1 MIENKIKLNIITNR
15 KLCENENLEKQIEKI
30 FSAYKR
36 KIILEDFEIIALTLR
51 EKDLDKNEY
60 LKLVEKIYPIC
71 QKYRIDLILHQNY
84 DLRLD
89 NKYNVEGLHLSY
101 NTFKS
106 LNKNIREELIR
117 KYKKIGVSI
126 HSINEAK
133 EVEML
138 GANYVVA
145 GHIFKTD
152 CKKDLEPRG
161 LKFIQELSLILT
173 IPIFA
178 IGGINQENSHLVTNS
193 GAFGVCIMLSLM
205 KHQKKFL
212 SMYYI

>member
-1 MIENKIKLNIITNR
+1 MIENKIKLNIISNR

-30 FSAYKR
+30 FSAYQR
-36 KIILEDFEIIALTLR
+36 KIILENFEIVALTLR
-51 EKDLDKNEY
+51 EKDLYKNEY

-84 DLRLD
+84 DLVLED
-89 NKYNVEGLHLSY
+89 KYNIEGIHLSY

-106 LNKNIREELIR
+106 LNKNIRKELIK

-126 HSINEAK
+126 HSIDEAK

-138 GANYVVA
+138 GATYIVA

-161 LKFIQELSLILT
+161 LEFIQELSSALI

-178 IGGINQENSHLVTNS
+178 IGGINQENSHLVINN
-193 GAFGVCIMLSLM
+193 GAFGVCMMSSLM
-205 KHQKKFL
+205 KH
-212 SMYYI
+212 

>member
-1 MIENKIKLNIITNR
+1 MIENKIKLNIISNR

-30 FSAYKR
+30 FSAYQR
-36 KIILEDFEIIALTLR
+36 KIILENFEIVALTLR
-51 EKDLDKNEY
+51 EKDLYKNEY
-60 LKLVEKIYPIC
+60 LKLAEKIYPIC
-71 QKYRIDLILHQNY
+71 QKYRVDLILHQNY
-84 DLRLD
+84 DLRLG

-126 HSINEAK
+126 HSVDEAK
-133 EVEML
+133 EVENL

-161 LKFIQELSLILT
+161 LKFIQELSVILT

-178 IGGINQENSHLVTNS
+178 IGGINQENSHLVINS
-193 GAFGVCIMLSLM
+193 GAFGVCMMSSLM
-205 KHQKKFL
+205 KD
-212 SMYYI
+212 

>member
-1 MIENKIKLNIITNR
+1 MIENKIKLNIISNR

-30 FSAYKR
+30 FSAYQR
-36 KIILEDFEIIALTLR
+36 KIILENFEIVALTLR
-51 EKDLDKNEY
+51 EKDLYKNEY

-106 LNKNIREELIR
+106 LNKNIREELIK

-161 LKFIQELSLILT
+161 LEFIQELSSALI

-178 IGGINQENSHLVTNS
+178 IGGINQENSHLVINS
-193 GAFGVCIMLSLM
+193 GAFGVCMMSSLM
-205 KHQKKFL
+205 KH
-212 SMYYI
+212 

>member
-1 MIENKIKLNIITNR
+1 MIENKIKLNIISNR

-30 FSAYKR
+30 FSAYQR
-36 KIILEDFEIIALTLR
+36 KIILENFEIVSLTLR
-51 EKDLDKNEY
+51 EKDLNKNEY
-60 LKLVEKIYPIC
+60 LKLVGKIYPIC

-89 NKYNVEGLHLSY
+89 NKYNIKGLHLSY

-106 LNKNIREELIR
+106 LNKNIREELIK

-126 HSINEAK
+126 HSVDEAK
-133 EVEML
+133 EVENL
-138 GANYVVA
+138 GATYIVA

-178 IGGINQENSHLVTNS
+178 IGGINEENSHLVINS
-193 GAFGVCIMLSLM
+193 GVFGVCMMSSLM
-205 KHQKKFL
+205 KH
-212 SMYYI
+212 

>member
-1 MIENKIKLNIITNR
+1 MVENKIKLNIISNR

-30 FSAYKR
+30 FSVYQR
-36 KIILEDFEIIALTLR
+36 KIILENFEIVSLTLR
-51 EKDLDKNEY
+51 EKDLNKNEY

-89 NKYNVEGLHLSY
+89 NKYNIKGLHLSY

-126 HSINEAK
+126 HSVDEAK
-133 EVEML
+133 EVENL

-178 IGGINQENSHLVTNS
+178 IGGINQENSHLVINS
-193 GAFGVCIMLSLM
+193 GVFGVCMMSSLM
-205 KHQKKFL
+205 R
-212 SMYYI
+212 Y

>member
-1 MIENKIKLNIITNR
+1 MIENKIKLNIISNR

-30 FSAYKR
+30 FSAYQR
-36 KIILEDFEIIALTLR
+36 KIILENFEIVSLTLR
-51 EKDLDKNEY
+51 EKDLNKNKY

-89 NKYNVEGLHLSY
+89 NKYNIKGLHLSY

-106 LNKNIREELIR
+106 LNKNIREELIK

-133 EVEML
+133 EVENL

-161 LKFIQELSLILT
+161 LKFIQELSVILT
-173 IPIFA
+173 IPIFT
-178 IGGINQENSHLVTNS
+178 IGGINQENSHLVINS
-193 GAFGVCIMLSLM
+193 GAFGVCMMSSLM
-205 KHQKKFL
+205 KH
-212 SMYYI
+212 

>member
-1 MIENKIKLNIITNR
+1 MIENKIKLNIISNR

-30 FSAYKR
+30 FSAYQR
-36 KIILEDFEIIALTLR
+36 KIILENFEIVSLTLR
-51 EKDLDKNEY
+51 EKDLNKNEY

-89 NKYNVEGLHLSY
+89 NKYNIKGLHLSY

-106 LNKNIREELIR
+106 LNKNIREELIK

-126 HSINEAK
+126 HSVDEAK
-133 EVEML
+133 EVENL
-138 GANYVVA
+138 GATYIVA

-178 IGGINQENSHLVTNS
+178 IGGINEENSHLVINS
-193 GAFGVCIMLSLM
+193 GVFGVCMMSSLM
-205 KHQKKFL
+205 KH
-212 SMYYI
+212 

>member
-1 MIENKIKLNIITNR
+1 MIENKIKLNIISNR

-30 FSAYKR
+30 FSAYQR
-36 KIILEDFEIIALTLR
+36 KIILENFEIVSLTLR
-51 EKDLDKNEY
+51 EKDLNKNEY

-84 DLRLD
+84 DLKLD
-89 NKYNVEGLHLSY
+89 NKYNIKELHLSY

-126 HSINEAK
+126 HSVDEAK
-133 EVEML
+133 EIENL
-138 GANYVVA
+138 GATYIVA

-178 IGGINQENSHLVTNS
+178 IGGINQENSHLVINS
-193 GAFGVCIMLSLM
+193 GAFGVCMMSSLM
-205 KHQKKFL
+205 KH
-212 SMYYI
+212 

>member
-1 MIENKIKLNIITNR
+1 MIENKIKLNIISNR

-30 FSAYKR
+30 FSAYQR
-36 KIILEDFEIIALTLR
+36 KIILENFEIVSLTLR
-51 EKDLDKNEY
+51 EKDLNKNKY

-106 LNKNIREELIR
+106 LNKNIREELIK

-126 HSINEAK
+126 HSIDEAK
-133 EVEML
+133 EVENL
-138 GANYVVA
+138 GATYIVA

-178 IGGINQENSHLVTNS
+178 IGGINQENSHLVINS
-193 GAFGVCIMLSLM
+193 GAFGVCMMSSLM
-205 KHQKKFL
+205 KD
-212 SMYYI
+212 

>member
-1 MIENKIKLNIITNR
+1 MIENKIKLNIISNR
-15 KLCENENLEKQIEKI
+15 KLCANENLEKQIEKI
-30 FSAYKR
+30 FSAYQR
-36 KIILEDFEIIALTLR
+36 KIILENFEIVSLTLR
-51 EKDLDKNEY
+51 EKDLNKNEY

-71 QKYRIDLILHQNY
+71 QKYKIDLILHQNY
-84 DLRLD
+84 DLNLD
-89 NKYNVEGLHLSY
+89 EKYNIGGIHLSY
-101 NTFKS
+101 EIFKS

-126 HSINEAK
+126 HSVDEAK
-133 EVEML
+133 EVENL
-138 GANYVVA
+138 GATYIVA

-178 IGGINQENSHLVTNS
+178 IGGINQENSHLVINS
-193 GAFGVCIMLSLM
+193 RVFGVCMMSSLM
-205 KHQKKFL
+205 KH
-212 SMYYI
+212 

>member
-1 MIENKIKLNIITNR
+1 MIENKIKLNIISNR

-30 FSAYKR
+30 FSAYQR
-36 KIILEDFEIIALTLR
+36 KIILENFEIVSLTLR
-51 EKDLDKNEY
+51 EKDLNKNKY

-89 NKYNVEGLHLSY
+89 NTYNVEGLHLSY

-106 LNKNIREELIR
+106 LNKNIREELIK

-126 HSINEAK
+126 HSIDEAK
-133 EVEML
+133 EVENL
-138 GANYVVA
+138 GATYIVA

-178 IGGINQENSHLVTNS
+178 IGGINQENSHLVINS
-193 GAFGVCIMLSLM
+193 GAFGVCMMSSLM
-205 KHQKKFL
+205 KD
-212 SMYYI
+212 

>member
-36 KIILEDFEIIALTLR
+36 KIILEDFEVVALILR
-51 EKDLDKNEY
+51 EKDLYKNEY

-84 DLRLD
+84 DLNLD
-89 NKYNVEGLHLSY
+89 EKYNIGGIHLSY
-101 NTFKS
+101 EIFKS
-106 LNKNIREELIR
+106 LNKNIREELIK

-126 HSINEAK
+126 HSIDEAK

-138 GANYVVA
+138 GATYIVA
-145 GHIFKTD
+145 GHIFETD

-161 LKFIQELSLILT
+161 LKFIQELSSTLT
-173 IPIFA
+173 IPIFV
-178 IGGINQENSHLVTNS
+178 IGGINQENSNLVINS
-193 GAFGVCIMLSLM
+193 GAFGVCMMSSLM
-205 KHQKKFL
+205 R
-212 SMYYI
+212 Y

>member
-30 FSAYKR
+30 FSAYQR
-36 KIILEDFEIIALTLR
+36 KIILENFEIVALTLR
-51 EKDLDKNEY
+51 EKDLYKNEY

-84 DLRLD
+84 NLRLD
-89 NKYNVEGLHLSY
+89 NKYNIKGLHLSY

-133 EVEML
+133 EVENL

-161 LKFIQELSLILT
+161 LKFIQELSVILT

-178 IGGINQENSHLVTNS
+178 IGGINQENSHLVINS
-193 GAFGVCIMLSLM
+193 GAFGVCMMSSLM
-205 KHQKKFL
+205 KD
-212 SMYYI
+212 

>member
-1 MIENKIKLNIITNR
+1 MIENKIKLNTITNR

-36 KIILEDFEIIALTLR
+36 KIILEDFEVVALTLR
-51 EKDLDKNEY
+51 EKDLYKNEY

-84 DLRLD
+84 DLNLD
-89 NKYNVEGLHLSY
+89 EKYNIGGIHLSY
-101 NTFKS
+101 DSFKS
-106 LNKNIREELIR
+106 LNKNIREELIK

-126 HSINEAK
+126 HSIDEAK

-138 GANYVVA
+138 GATYIVA
-145 GHIFKTD
+145 GHIFETD

-161 LKFIQELSLILT
+161 LKFIQELSSTLT
-173 IPIFA
+173 IPIFV
-178 IGGINQENSHLVTNS
+178 IGGINQENSNLVINS
-193 GAFGVCIMLSLM
+193 GAFGVCMMSSLM
-205 KHQKKFL
+205 K
-212 SMYYI
+212 Y

>member
-1 MIENKIKLNIITNR
+1 MIENKIKLNIISNR
-15 KLCENENLEKQIEKI
+15 KLCANENLEKQIEKT
-30 FSAYKR
+30 FSAYQR
-36 KIILEDFEIIALTLR
+36 KIILENFEIVALTLR
-51 EKDLDKNEY
+51 EKDLYKNEY

-89 NKYNVEGLHLSY
+89 NKYNIKGLHLSY

-106 LNKNIREELIR
+106 LNKNIREELIK

-126 HSINEAK
+126 HSIDEAK
-133 EVEML
+133 EVENL
-138 GANYVVA
+138 GATYIVA

-178 IGGINQENSHLVTNS
+178 IGGINQENSHLVINS
-193 GAFGVCIMLSLM
+193 GAFGVCMMSSLM
-205 KHQKKFL
+205 KD
-212 SMYYI
+212 